1 MDYRE
6 FDNSIYKKCGILSA
20 QEQLVTGYKRRA
32 DMNKSYIGLYLDP
45 VYQQKAGSG
54 EYSIKGTKDIFPR
67 FRSSKNKRDKRDKE
81 EEMSETNKRI
91 ADYKKALK
99 KKSKLSEQYKFR
111 GDRVILGKGI
121 RGIGPLLNEL
131 ARMVSDV
138 WVNRAVVKLVE
149 EGGADDVADIFEMS
163 EGDKQL
169 SISMRD
175 FKRLSLQQQI
185 QTLLLLDGFSKKMF
199 EQVFFSGGPRRD
211 PAEILSEE
219 SDWATEPSSLVDEA
233 ELAEM
238 LAGVS
243 DISGE
248 SLPDLSF
255 DELMEM
261 EAVSDTA
268 DAGSIESVGI
278 TMDLP
283 PPPRRDIT
291 ETAPPPPRRD
301 ITEQP

>member
-67 FRSSKNKRDKRDKE
+67 FRSSKNKRDKRDKD

-99 KKSKLSEQYKFR
+99 KKSKYSEQYKFGQMR
-111 GDRVILGKGI
+111 TDLSRARVQLDDL
-121 RGIGPLLNEL
+121 R
-131 ARMVSDV
+131 
-138 WVNRAVVKLVE
+138 RAVKDLWVQRAVGFVNENDAEEALV
-149 EGGADDVADIFEMS
+149 GFFDLANGAAELGISANEFER
-163 EGDKQL
+163 L
-169 SISMRD
+169 SID
-175 FKRLSLQQQI
+175 QQI
-185 QTLLLLDGFSKKMF
+185 RTLLALDGVDMRWIEKNLFFQTLGTGST
-199 EQVFFSGGPRRD
+199 
-211 PAEILSEE
+211 
-219 SDWATEPSSLVDEA
+219 ATPGTSLVDEA

-261 EAVSDTA
+261 ETA
-268 DAGSIESVGI
+268 STEAEAGSIESVGI

-291 ETAPPPPRRD
+291 ETAPRPRRD
-301 ITEQP
+301 ITETVP